1 MTARYLTLAQVAE
14 ATGVGTREVAK
25 WVSRRNPNRFRRT
38 KRQGRYWWRADALI
52 EWLTGRGWQDKAD
65 AVAQWCVASAG
76 TEVSRRRK
84 PPARQSRRTA
94 VAPPGGM
101 DIFAT
106 RDVIAGMLVDTV
118 AGYRGATALE
128 IASSGKA
135 VRDTAD
141 ILRKIELDCLDVD
154 QRLRRVIPLD
164 YVERIVGRILAEA
177 RTNLQTLRYGMV
189 EDLAAMTDTAAISAY
204 LDDRFAASLR
214 ALEASYLA
222 AQVDDYRPEAGA

>member
-1 MTARYLTLAQVAE
+1 MTYLTLRQVSE
-14 ATGVGTREVAK
+14 AVGLSSRQVEKWPAK
-25 WVSRRNPNRFRRT
+25 ATPNRFRRT

-52 EWLTGRGWQDKAD
+52 AWLSERGLDDKA
-65 AVAQWCVASAG
+65 ARLEAWCVANAG
-76 TEVSRRRK
+76 TDVPRQKPARRRAPRK
-84 PPARQSRRTA
+84 TAAPAGS
-94 VAPPGGM
+94 M

-154 QRLRRVIPLD
+154 QRLRRVIPVD
-164 YVERIVGRILAEA
+164 MVEQIVGRILSEA
-177 RTNLQTLRYGMV
+177 RTNLQTLRYSLV
-189 EDLAAMTDTAAISAY
+189 EDLAAMTDTAEISAY
-204 LDDRFAASLR
+204 LDDRFTAALR

-222 AQVDDYRPEAGA
+222 AEIAAYMPENVP